1 MPLLTLS
8 DAHLAF
14 GTHVLLDGAN
24 VSIEAG
30 QKIGLLG
37 RNGAGKST
45 FLRVIQTEQAL
56 DSGELWIRPGV
67 RVASLSQELPPG
79 NEQSVYQYVA
89 NGLEPLGELLA
100 RFFEL
105 SHQSDVD
112 LDELGRLQTQ
122 IEAKDGWTL
131 NQRVERTLSD
141 LGLDGNA
148 KMSSLSGGWRRRVGL
163 ARAFVTEP
171 DLLILDEPT
180 NHLDLP
186 TIAWLEEQLK
196 AFRGAILVVTH
207 DRAFLQSIATQIIE
221 IDRGNLIEWTG
232 DYQGFLKHKE
242 HLLKAEESANALFD
256 KRLAQEEVWIRQG
269 IKARRT
275 RNEGRVRALK
285 AMRDERAGRRERSGD
300 ASFSVESS
308 DQSGKIVSELEHVT
322 VEYGNRRIIDDFSTK
337 ILRGDKIGII
347 GANGAGK
354 TTLIKAILGMLEPT
368 SGNIKLGT
376 KLNIAYFDQTRGNLD
391 PSKTL
396 LENICDGRDFIE
408 IDGKQR
414 HGISYLQDFLF
425 TPDRLRQPIESL
437 SGGEQNRAILA
448 KIFSKPANLLVLDE
462 PTNDL
467 DMETLELLEEIL
479 LDFEGTVLLVSH
491 DREFMNNVVTS
502 TMWLDGSGKVREYV
516 GGYDDW
522 IRQGGRFDS
531 IKASAK
537 AKLEVAPTVN
547 SKPAAKP
554 ASTAAPKKKKLSFKD
569 QRELEA
575 LPGQI
580 EAAENDI
587 AALEAE
593 IADPSFFSKPHSES
607 EPIYARLSELQEQL
621 EGYLERWM
629 ELESDD

>member
-8 DAHLAF
+8 DASLAF
-14 GTHVLLDGAN
+14 GTHVLLDSAN
-24 VSIEAG
+24 LTVEPG

-45 FLRVIQTEQAL
+45 FLKILQSKHQL
-56 DSGELWIRPGV
+56 DSGELWIDSGV
-67 RVASLSQELPPG
+67 RIASLSQELPEG
-79 NEQSVYQYVA
+79 SDLTVYQFVA
-89 NGLEPLGELLA
+89 GGLEPLGELLSK
-100 RFFEL
+100 FYEL
-105 SHQSDVD
+105 SHKADVD
-112 LDELGRLQTQ
+112 LDELGRLQSQ

-141 LGLDGNA
+141 LGLDGAA

-163 ARAFVTEP
+163 ARAFVTAP

-186 TIAWLEEQLK
+186 TIAWLEEQLR
-196 AFRGAILVVTH
+196 AYRGALLVVTH
-207 DRAFLQSIATQIIE
+207 DRMFLQSIATHIVE
-221 IDRGNLIEWTG
+221 LDRGNLIEWAG
-232 DYQGFLKHKE
+232 DYEGFLKHKE
-242 HLLKAEESANALFD
+242 HLLKAEETANALFD
-256 KRLAQEEVWIRQG
+256 KKLAQEEVWIRQG

-300 ASFSVESS
+300 ASFSV
-308 DQSGKIVSELEHVT
+308 DTADRSGKIVSELEHVSIRYDERT
-322 VEYGNRRIIDDFSTK
+322 IIRDFSTK
-337 ILRGDKIGII
+337 VLRGDKIGII

-354 TTLIKAILGMLEPT
+354 TTLIKAILGMIEPT
-368 SGNIKLGT
+368 QGHIKLGT
-376 KLNIAYFDQTRGNLD
+376 KLSVAYFDQTRGNLD
-391 PSKTL
+391 PSKSL

-408 IDGKQR
+408 INGKQR

-479 LDFEGTVLLVSH
+479 LEFEGTVLLVSH
-491 DREFMNNVVTS
+491 DRSFMNNVVTS
-502 TMWLDGSGKVREYV
+502 TIWLDGTGAVREYV

-522 IRQGGRFDS
+522 LRQGGSLERTSNDTRDVQ
-531 IKASAK
+531 AAK
-537 AKLEVAPTVN
+537 AKRETPK
-547 SKPAAKP
+547 SEPAKAQAK
-554 ASTAAPKKKKLSFKD
+554 KRKLSFKE
-569 QRELEA
+569 QRELDQ
-575 LPGQI
+575 LPQQI
-580 EAAENDI
+580 EAAEQRIEELESLI
-587 AALEAE
+587 AAPE
-593 IADPSFFSKPHSES
+593 FHTKPHSET
-607 EPIYARLSELQEQL
+607 EVVYAELSELQEQL
-621 EGYLERWM
+621 EHYLERWM
-629 ELESDD
+629 ELESED